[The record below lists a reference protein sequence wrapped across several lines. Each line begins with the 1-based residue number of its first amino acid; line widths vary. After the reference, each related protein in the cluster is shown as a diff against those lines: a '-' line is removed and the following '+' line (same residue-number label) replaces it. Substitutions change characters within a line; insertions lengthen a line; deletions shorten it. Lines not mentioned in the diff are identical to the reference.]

1 MRKGGYILQ
10 HSGFSPRNREVILKA
25 KEMSD
30 LLIELHEFQSPQWG
44 SNSKDY
50 TPQEVEIKYA
60 CFSPRNGEIILK
72 KALKRNRRRKA
83 SFSPR
88 NGEIILKFYEAG
100 NARTKD
106 TVGFSPRNGEII
118 LKVRPERR

>member
-44 SNSKDY
+44 DNSKVLK
-50 TPQEVEIKYA
+50 EMISSIIKKVESR
-60 CFSPRNGEIILK
+60 FSPRNGEVILK
-72 KALKRNRRRKA
+72 TTHHKR
-83 SFSPR
+83 
-88 NGEIILKFYEAG
+88 
-100 NARTKD
+100 
-106 TVGFSPRNGEII
+106 
-118 LKVRPERR
+118 